1 MNNAGGPPPVWLR
14 FVGHIKSK
22 GLMGFVLASFSDAVS
37 ILKDLVGSFWLRFG
51 FVLKVMLLILKHMI
65 GFV

>member
-1 MNNAGGPPPVWLR
+1 
-14 FVGHIKSK
+14 
-22 GLMGFVLASFSDAVS
+22 MGFVLASFSDAVS